1 MAKLKRFSAPKFW
14 KIKKKVSKWT
24 VAPSPG
30 PHKKFEC
37 IPLQILLRDIL
48 KVAETGKEAKTI
60 LNRGEIIVDG
70 LARKDTSYPL
80 GLMDTVAIPK
90 MKKYFRVVP
99 SEKGLMLVDIDEAEV
114 GKKLFK
120 IKNKTV
126 VKKGK
131 IQLNLHD
138 GKNLLVGKD
147 VYKTGDSL
155 LLKMPEQKILEH
167 IKMEKGSTGLITHGK
182 NSGKLVKIKE
192 VIVTRSREPNK
203 VICELDNEEIE
214 VIKEYVF
221 VVGKKE
227 PVLKLS

>member
-1 MAKLKRFSAPKFW
+1 M
-14 KIKKKVSKWT
+14 
-24 VAPSPG
+24 
-30 PHKKFEC
+30 
-37 IPLQILLRDIL
+37 
-48 KVAETGKEAKTI
+48 
-60 LNRGEIIVDG
+60 
-70 LARKDTSYPL
+70 
-80 GLMDTVAIPK
+80 
-90 MKKYFRVVP
+90 
-99 SEKGLMLVDIDEAEV
+99 
-114 GKKLFK
+114 
-120 IKNKTV
+120 
-126 VKKGK
+126 
-131 IQLNLHD
+131 NLHD

-167 IKMEKGSTGLITHGK
+167 IKMEKGSIGLITHGK